1 MRKPVI
7 EFDRFTFQYRAQ
19 SEPTLHGI
27 DLTIFEGEKVL
38 VVGPSGSGKSTL
50 AHCINGLAPHFYPGE
65 RSGSLKI
72 MGEDASALGIA
83 ELSDTVGTVMQDP
96 DGQFVGLTVAEDIAF
111 KLENDGV
118 SREEMIRRVRA
129 AAEEVE
135 AEAYLNASPQ
145 ELSGGQK
152 QKTTLA
158 GGLVGGAP
166 ILLFDEPL
174 ASLDPYA
181 GRATVELIDRLH
193 RDSGRTIIIV
203 EHRLEE
209 MLHRPVDRII
219 VIDEGRIAADLPPDE
234 LLCSG
239 LLREKGIREPLHLA
253 ALRYAG
259 CALSPEIRPRS
270 VETVDLEKGGRA
282 EQLRRWH
289 DANAPALRPTD
300 REPLLEIE
308 RLTFGYDSADPVVND
323 VSLTVG
329 RGEILCI
336 AGRNGAGKSTISRL
350 ICGFHRPQSGT
361 IRLGGRDITRDT
373 IRERAETI
381 GFVMQ
386 NPNHMIS
393 KPLLYDEVAL
403 GLVNRG
409 VPEADI
415 QDRVHETLR
424 VCGLYPFRS
433 WPISAL
439 SYGQKKRATIAS
451 ILVLRPDILIL
462 DEPTAGQDFRHYNE
476 MMNFLLKLNADGMTL
491 ILITHD
497 MHLMLEYGQRAVI
510 LSEGRKIA
518 EDAPARILGNA
529 EWTEEAHLQETSL
542 HRLARRVGISPE
554 DEFVSRF
561 IRADRGMN

>member
-1 MRKPVI
+1 MTKPVI

-19 SEPTLHGI
+19 SEPTLHEI
-27 DLTIFEGEKVL
+27 SLTIREGEKVL
-38 VVGPSGSGKSTL
+38 IVGPSGSGKSTL

-65 RSGSLKI
+65 HYGSLRI
-72 MGEDASALGIA
+72 MGEDVSGSGIA
-83 ELSDTVGTVMQDP
+83 ELSDMIGTVLQDP

-111 KLENDGV
+111 KLENDGIGHA
-118 SREEMIRRVRA
+118 EMLRRVRE

-135 AEAYLNASPQ
+135 FADFLNASPQ

-174 ASLDPYA
+174 ASLDPQA
-181 GRATVELIDRLH
+181 GRATIELIDRLH
-193 RDSGRTIIIV
+193 RQSGRTILIV

-209 MLHRPVDRII
+209 VLHCPVDRII
-219 VIDEGRIAADLPPDE
+219 VIDEGRIVSDLPPDE
-234 LLCSG
+234 LLASNV
-239 LLREKGIREPLHLA
+239 LREAGIREPLHLS

-259 CALSPEIRPRS
+259 CTLSPAIRPRS
-270 VETVDLEKGGRA
+270 VDTIDLGEAA
-282 EQLRRWH
+282 EPLLRWH
-289 DANAPALRPTD
+289 EANAAVTEPARP
-300 REPLLEIE
+300 EPLLEIE
-308 RLTFGYDSADPVVND
+308 HLTFGYEAKRPVLED

-350 ICGFHRPQSGT
+350 ICGFHKPLSGS
-361 IRLGGRDITRDT
+361 IRLDGRDLSGDT
-373 IRERAETI
+373 IRERADRI

-386 NPNHMIS
+386 NPNHMLS
-393 KPLLYDEVAL
+393 KPMLYDEVAL

-409 VPEADI
+409 VPEAEI
-415 QDRVHETLR
+415 RERVHETLR

-433 WPISAL
+433 WPLSAL

-451 ILVLRPDILIL
+451 ILVLRPEILIL
-462 DEPTAGQDFRHYNE
+462 DEPTAGQDFRHYND
-476 MMNFLLKLNADGMTL
+476 MMRFLTKLNAQGMTL
-491 ILITHD
+491 IMITHD

-518 EDAPARILGNA
+518 EDVPARILGDA
-529 EWTEEAHLQETSL
+529 ALMEEAHLHETSL
-542 HRLARRVGISPE
+542 HRLARRVGIRPE
-554 DEFVSRF
+554 EQFVARF
-561 IRADRGMN
+561 IRTDRGRPN

>member
-1 MRKPVI
+1 MTKPVI

-19 SEPTLHGI
+19 SEPTLHEI
-27 DLTIFEGEKVL
+27 SLTIREGEKVL
-38 VVGPSGSGKSTL
+38 IVGPSGSGKSTL

-65 RSGSLKI
+65 HSGSLRI
-72 MGEDASALGIA
+72 MGEDVSGSGIA
-83 ELSDTVGTVMQDP
+83 ELSDRIGTVLQDP

-111 KLENDGV
+111 KLENDGIGHA
-118 SREEMIRRVRA
+118 EMLLRVRE

-135 AEAYLNASPQ
+135 FADFLNASPQ

-174 ASLDPYA
+174 ASLDPQA
-181 GRATVELIDRLH
+181 GRATIELIDQLH
-193 RDSGRTIIIV
+193 RQSGRTILIV

-209 MLHRPVDRII
+209 VLHCPVDRII
-219 VIDEGRIAADLPPDE
+219 VIDEGRIVADLPPDE
-234 LLCSG
+234 LLASNV
-239 LLREKGIREPLHLA
+239 LREAGIREPLHLS

-259 CALSPEIRPRS
+259 CTLSPAIRPRS
-270 VETVDLEKGGRA
+270 VDTIDLGEAA
-282 EQLRRWH
+282 EPLLRWH
-289 DANAPALRPTD
+289 EANAAVTEPARP
-300 REPLLEIE
+300 EPLLEIE
-308 RLTFGYDSADPVVND
+308 HLTFGYEAKHPVLED

-350 ICGFHRPQSGT
+350 ICGFHKPLSGS
-361 IRLGGRDITRDT
+361 IRLDGRDLSGDT
-373 IRERAETI
+373 IRERADRI

-393 KPLLYDEVAL
+393 KPMLYDEVAL

-409 VPEADI
+409 VPEAEI
-415 QDRVHETLR
+415 RERVHETLR

-433 WPISAL
+433 WPLSAL

-451 ILVLRPDILIL
+451 ILVLRPEILIL
-462 DEPTAGQDFRHYNE
+462 DEPTAGQDFRHYND
-476 MMNFLLKLNADGMTL
+476 MMRFLTELNAQGMTL
-491 ILITHD
+491 IMITHD

-518 EDAPARILGNA
+518 EDVPARILGDA
-529 EWTEEAHLQETSL
+529 ALMEEAHLHETSL
-542 HRLARRVGISPE
+542 HRLARRVGIRPE
-554 DEFVSRF
+554 EQFVARF
-561 IRADRGMN
+561 IRTDRGRPN

>member
-1 MRKPVI
+1 MTKPVI

-19 SEPTLHGI
+19 SEPTLHEI
-27 DLTIFEGEKVL
+27 SLTIHEGEKVL
-38 VVGPSGSGKSTL
+38 IVGPSGSGKSTL

-65 RSGSLKI
+65 HSGSLRI
-72 MGEDASALGIA
+72 MGEDVSGSGIA
-83 ELSDTVGTVMQDP
+83 ELSDMIGTVLQDP

-111 KLENDGV
+111 KLENDGIGHA
-118 SREEMIRRVRA
+118 EMLLRVRE

-135 AEAYLNASPQ
+135 FADFLNASPQ

-174 ASLDPYA
+174 ASLDPQA
-181 GRATVELIDRLH
+181 GRATIELIDRLH
-193 RDSGRTIIIV
+193 RQSGRTILIV

-209 MLHRPVDRII
+209 VLHCPVDRII
-219 VIDEGRIAADLPPDE
+219 VIDEGRIVADLPPDE
-234 LLCSG
+234 LLASNM
-239 LLREKGIREPLHLA
+239 LREAGIREPLHLS

-259 CALSPEIRPRS
+259 CTLSPAIRPRS
-270 VETVDLEKGGRA
+270 VDTIDLGEAA
-282 EQLRRWH
+282 EPLLRWH
-289 DANAPALRPTD
+289 EANAAVTEPARP
-300 REPLLEIE
+300 EPLLEIE
-308 RLTFGYDSADPVVND
+308 HLTFGYEAKHPVLED

-350 ICGFHRPQSGT
+350 ICGFHKPLSGS
-361 IRLGGRDITRDT
+361 IRLDGRDLSGDT
-373 IRERAETI
+373 IRERADRI

-393 KPLLYDEVAL
+393 KPMLYDEVAL

-409 VPEADI
+409 VPEAEI
-415 QDRVHETLR
+415 RERVHETLR

-433 WPISAL
+433 WPLSAL

-451 ILVLRPDILIL
+451 ILVLRPEILIL
-462 DEPTAGQDFRHYNE
+462 DEPTAGQDFRHYND
-476 MMNFLLKLNADGMTL
+476 MMRFLTELNAQGMTL
-491 ILITHD
+491 IMITHD

-518 EDAPARILGNA
+518 EDVPARILGDA
-529 EWTEEAHLQETSL
+529 ALMEEAHLHETSL
-542 HRLARRVGISPE
+542 HRLARRVGIRPE
-554 DEFVSRF
+554 EQFVARF
-561 IRADRGMN
+561 IRTDRGRPN

>member
-19 SEPTLHGI
+19 SEPTLHEI
-27 DLTIFEGEKVL
+27 SLTLYEGEKVL
-38 VVGPSGSGKSTL
+38 IVGPSGSGKSTL

-65 RSGSLKI
+65 YSGSLKI
-72 MGEDASALGIA
+72 MGKDASDSGIA
-83 ELSDTVGTVMQDP
+83 ELSDLVGTVLQDP

-111 KLENDGV
+111 KLENDGMGHA
-118 SREEMIRRVRA
+118 EMLRRVRE
-129 AAEEVE
+129 AAEEVDF
-135 AEAYLNASPQ
+135 ADFLNASPQ

-174 ASLDPYA
+174 ASLDPQA
-181 GRATVELIDRLH
+181 GRATIELIDRLH
-193 RDSGRTIIIV
+193 RESGRTILIV

-209 MLHRPVDRII
+209 VLHCPVDRII

-239 LLREKGIREPLHLA
+239 LLREKGIREPLHLSA
-253 ALRYAG
+253 MRYAG
-259 CALSPEIRPRS
+259 CLLSPAIKPRS
-270 VETVDLEKGGRA
+270 VETVDLHSATG
-282 EQLRRWH
+282 QLARWH
-289 DANAPALRPTD
+289 EANTAVSEPAH

-308 RLTFGYDSADPVVND
+308 HLTFGYDPKSPVLEE

-350 ICGFHRPQSGT
+350 ICGFHKPLSGS
-361 IRLGGRDITRDT
+361 IRLDGRDLSDDT
-373 IRERAETI
+373 IRERADRI

-386 NPNHMIS
+386 NPNHMLS
-393 KPLLYDEVAL
+393 KPMLYDEVAL

-409 VPEADI
+409 VPEAEVRE
-415 QDRVHETLR
+415 RVNETLR

-433 WPISAL
+433 WPLSAL

-451 ILVLRPDILIL
+451 ILVLRPEILIL

-476 MMNFLLKLNADGMTL
+476 MMKFLTELNNQGMTL

-518 EDAPARILGNA
+518 EDVPARILGNA
-529 EWTEEAHLQETSL
+529 ALMEEAHLHETSL
-542 HRLARRVGISPE
+542 HVLARRVGIYPE
-554 DEFVSRF
+554 AEFVARF
-561 IRADRGMN
+561 IRSDRGLLN

>member
-1 MRKPVI
+1 MTKPVI

-19 SEPTLHGI
+19 SEPTLHEI
-27 DLTIFEGEKVL
+27 SLTIREGEKVL
-38 VVGPSGSGKSTL
+38 IVGPSGSGKSTL

-65 RSGSLKI
+65 HSGSLRI
-72 MGEDASALGIA
+72 MGEDVSGSGIA
-83 ELSDTVGTVMQDP
+83 ELSDRIGTVLQDP

-111 KLENDGV
+111 KLENDGIGHA
-118 SREEMIRRVRA
+118 EMLRRVRE

-135 AEAYLNASPQ
+135 FADFLNASPQ

-174 ASLDPYA
+174 ASLDPQA
-181 GRATVELIDRLH
+181 GRATIELIDRLH
-193 RDSGRTIIIV
+193 RQSGRTILIV

-209 MLHRPVDRII
+209 VLHCPVDRII
-219 VIDEGRIAADLPPDE
+219 VIDEGRIVADLPPDE
-234 LLCSG
+234 LLASNM
-239 LLREKGIREPLHLA
+239 LREAGIREPLHLS

-259 CALSPEIRPRS
+259 CTLSPAIRPRS
-270 VETVDLEKGGRA
+270 VDTIDLGEAA
-282 EQLRRWH
+282 EPLLRWH
-289 DANAPALRPTD
+289 EANAAVTEPAHP
-300 REPLLEIE
+300 EPLLEIE
-308 RLTFGYDSADPVVND
+308 HLTFGYEAKHPVLED

-350 ICGFHRPQSGT
+350 ICGFHKPLSGS
-361 IRLGGRDITRDT
+361 IRLDGRDLSGDT
-373 IRERAETI
+373 IRERADRI

-393 KPLLYDEVAL
+393 KPMLYDEVAL

-409 VPEADI
+409 VPEAEI
-415 QDRVHETLR
+415 RERVHETLR

-433 WPISAL
+433 WPLSAL

-451 ILVLRPDILIL
+451 ILVLRPEILIL
-462 DEPTAGQDFRHYNE
+462 DEPTAGQDFRHYND
-476 MMNFLLKLNADGMTL
+476 MMRFLTELNAQGMTL
-491 ILITHD
+491 IMITHD

-510 LSEGRKIA
+510 LSEGRKIV
-518 EDAPARILGNA
+518 EDVPARILGDA
-529 EWTEEAHLQETSL
+529 ALMEEAHLQETSL
-542 HRLARRVGISPE
+542 HRLARRVGIRPE
-554 DEFVSRF
+554 EQFVARF
-561 IRADRGMN
+561 IRTDRGRPN